1 MFRTTLLAATLI
13 AGSAS
18 AQTGAA
24 QVSAWTDLNLRS
36 GPGVGFSVIG
46 VIPANDP
53 VTVEGCLA
61 AANWCRVSH
70 NGTQG
75 WASGDY
81 LGFVENEAPVVLYP
95 NRDRIQVETLTYE
108 GDTAGNAAA
117 GGTLGAIAGAALG
130 GPVGAAVGGALGA
143 ATGAA
148 STPEGTVTSY
158 VIENPADP
166 VYLDGEVVVGATLP
180 EVVPLNPVPDSTY
193 SYAYVNGVPV
203 LVDPAGRQVVY
214 IVRQ

>member
-1 MFRTTLLAATLI
+1 MFKATVITTLLL
-13 AGSAS
+13 AGGAQ
-18 AQTGAA
+18 AQTGTATA
-24 QVSAWTDLNLRS
+24 YTDLNLRA
-36 GPGVGFSVIG
+36 GPGVGYPIVG
-46 VIPANDP
+46 VIPANQP
-53 VTVEGCLA
+53 VEVAGCLA
-61 AANWCRVSH
+61 EASWCRVTAA
-70 NGTQG
+70 GTDG

-81 LGFVENEAPVVLYP
+81 LTTVLEDQPVAIYP
-95 NRDRIQVETLTYE
+95 NREKVKVETLTYE

-117 GGTLGAIAGAALG
+117 GGTLGAITGAVLG

-148 STPEGTVTSY
+148 STPEGTVTTY
-158 VIENPADP
+158 VREHPADQ

-214 IVRQ
+214 IVR